1 MFIILAISSFTFFL
15 RAVLECLFLLDV
27 IVLDFELSRLSRL
40 TLSVNTNG
48 SMHMIGSHLYAS

>member
-27 IVLDFELSRLSRL
+27 IMLDFEFRRLSHL

-48 SMHMIGSHLYAS
+48 RMHMIGSHLYAS

>member
-40 TLSVNTNG
+40 TPSVNTNE